1 MCKIYGYVRVST
13 REQNEDRQ
21 MIALHEQL
29 VPEKKYLYRQTV
41 RKGLSKTSVQ
51 EDGKTNEKA

>member
-41 RKGLSKTSVQ
+41 RKGLSKTSV
-51 EDGKTNEKA
+51 